1 MISKSIAFSF
11 RSRELEAILNLI
23 SRKQLTGYWKIQFDD
38 NQDIDATS
46 LWYLYLSRGRV
57 VFSDFQPL
65 SWSSV
70 LETLK
75 RYIPRLRS
83 RKAQEEI
90 EAIEQQ
96 VNLKT
101 DAFMLLLL
109 SKLTWHKKLTDYKE
123 IAKAIQGK
131 ILSDFEEYLFNYAGK
146 AEFII
151 DEKLN
156 DHRPVVG
163 FELNE
168 LITAAKQR
176 QAQWK
181 ELRTFVPSLD
191 YIAKIDTENNEWQ
204 NLTAQE
210 KQQLQQFIG
219 SGRSLQQISYDLGE
233 DPLKVTKTFA
243 RLVQRQL
250 IILSSDS
257 LLSVAV
263 AQPQS
268 SQEVPDSSAS
278 APEIF
283 IVDDSPVLLKKFQA
297 FATALGYRVRC
308 CDNASN
314 VVEAMLASNPVAIFL
329 DVNMPEISGF
339 QLVKLIRLQPKLASI
354 PLIILTAEKTL
365 LNQQRARWSKS
376 KFLSKPLNPD
386 EITQFESELRTL
398 LQEIAPLNSLRNSC
412 FTSSRNC
419 QS

>member
-38 NQDIDATS
+38 NQDIDATI

-57 VFSDFQPL
+57 VFSGFQPL

-83 RKAQEEI
+83 RKAQEAI

-101 DAFMLLLL
+101 DTFMLLLL

-123 IAKAIQGK
+123 IAKAIQGR
-131 ILSDFEEYLFNYAGK
+131 ILSDFEEYLFDYAGK

-168 LITAAKQR
+168 LITTAKQR

-181 ELRTFVPSLD
+181 ELKIFVPSRE
-191 YIAKIDTENNEWQ
+191 YIPKIDTENEEWQ

-219 SGRSLQQISYDLGE
+219 SGRSLEQISYDLGE
-233 DPLKVTKTFA
+233 DPLKITKTFA
-243 RLVQRQL
+243 RLIQREL
-250 IILSSDS
+250 IILGSDS
-257 LLSVAV
+257 LRSVAV
-263 AQPQS
+263 AQPES
-268 SQEVPDSSAS
+268 AQEVPDSSAS

-297 FATALGYRVRC
+297 FATTLGYRVRG

-314 VVEAMLASNPVAIFL
+314 VVQAMLASNPVAIFL

-354 PLIILTAEKTL
+354 PLVILTAEKTL

-386 EITQFESELRTL
+386 EIPQFESELRTL
-398 LQEIAPLNSLRNSC
+398 LQEIAPLNSVNLVASC
-412 FTSSRNC
+412 NC
-419 QS
+419 LLP